1 VDKSISPAN
10 SIAEFV
16 QHGPKLAVKSRRLM
30 QPSCSRT
37 GMCHAHGLGTSSN
50 LFRINTF
57 AGALFPI
64 FQPGATAVGVEL
76 SHEVDVWLRRKQR
89 EGLLATLKIEE

>member
-16 QHGPKLAVKSRRLM
+16 QHGPKLGQVPEAHAAIM
-30 QPSCSRT
+30 

-89 EGLLATLKIEE
+89 EGLLATLKIED